1 MGSRTDHQL
10 LLCDPTCPAYR
21 LGLVDFG
28 DFEEF
33 LVNTLKSVH
42 SGFELLVLCGK
53 SVIRRE
59 VGNELLGVGTFV
71 RKRD

>member
-10 LLCDPTCPAYR
+10 LRSTIPNRPAYR

-33 LVNTLKSVH
+33 LVNTL
-42 SGFELLVLCGK
+42 
-53 SVIRRE
+53 
-59 VGNELLGVGTFV
+59 
-71 RKRD
+71 

>member
-1 MGSRTDHQL
+1 
-10 LLCDPTCPAYR
+10 
-21 LGLVDFG
+21 VDFG